1 MKSSLLFIVRLF
13 SFLYSY
19 KLHRKLVDIYNSVYS
34 AWISKDFYYFGTG
47 AKIYHGVYL
56 VNPHLISLG
65 DKAVIGQNSFLTA
78 FESESVKEV
87 KIIIG
92 ENSVFGCDCHFSAIS
107 GIIIG
112 KNVRGG
118 KSILISDNSH
128 GNPANLE
135 ERLLPPKDRPIF
147 SKGGINIGDNVWIG
161 EKVAILGNV
170 SVGNN
175 VIIGA
180 NAVVTKSIPDNVIVA
195 GVPAK
200 IIK

>member
-1 MKSSLLFIVRLF
+1 M
-13 SFLYSY
+13 
-19 KLHRKLVDIYNSVYS
+19 
-34 AWISKDFYYFGTG
+34 
-47 AKIYHGVYL
+47 
-56 VNPHLISLG
+56 
-65 DKAVIGQNSFLTA
+65 
-78 FESESVKEV
+78 
-87 KIIIG
+87 
-92 ENSVFGCDCHFSAIS
+92 FGCDCHFSAIS
-107 GIIIG
+107 GIVIG

-135 ERLLPPKDRPIF
+135 ERLLPPKDRQIF
-147 SKGGINIGDNVWIG
+147 SKGEINIGDNVWIG
-161 EKVAILGNV
+161 EKVAIIGDV